1 MKLTEISIKKQVGT
15 ILITLSV
22 VVIGLLSI
30 ANIPV
35 SFWPEFVAPS
45 LIIIAPYPG
54 VAPTE
59 VEEQIAKPLEEE
71 LSTIDGVEEL
81 ETTCMEGLCQMIVR
95 FGWGIDFDEA
105 KLTVQERTNKA
116 RSRFPREA
124 QEPKVLQVQD
134 FLPPG
139 IELGF
144 NSEQRDLNEVRDY
157 VETKL
162 KNRFLRLENVAT
174 VQTFG
179 GYEQHVAVK
188 VDPDRLYA
196 YGLTLAQVNAA
207 LTSENMNVPAGKI
220 TSELRNYFIRTVG
233 KFTEV
238 EDIENIIVAANNGAP
253 IYLKDIAHAKLENKE
268 QESITRLNGKLLIG
282 LAIREKSGGNTVAMC
297 DEVKD
302 ELKIVKRI
310 LPDDINVTII
320 RDQSLFIKKSI
331 QNVLKNAAIGAFL
344 ASLILLLFLGS
355 IRNTLIIMLS
365 IPVSIVATFF
375 LIDWFGLTINTI
387 SLGGLALGVGMI
399 VDASVV
405 VIENIFRN
413 LRDKKSVDR
422 LQTVVDATSEVGTA
436 ITSSTLTSVVV
447 FFPLA
452 FLVGLFAVLLGELAL
467 TVVFALLVSVI
478 VSLTIVPMLSFRLM
492 RIDIGTSRFGFLVRA
507 WQNIFDRLMQIY
519 RAILGWSLRH
529 RLLTIFTAIFI
540 LILSII
546 IFPRLLDVELLPSIN
561 QGEFRIELT
570 LAEGTKLEFTD
581 QIVQGVESEII
592 QHKDV
597 QQVYTI
603 VGVASARGDL
613 KSNFAS
619 LTINLKPEFLP
630 QIQTIMDD
638 VRNKYRS
645 LAGTRVVVR
654 QVEVT
659 EGMKREPV
667 NVRIAGDDLGVL
679 EEIGAKAFAI
689 VKEIPGIIN
698 LNSTLQ
704 EGLSEFNI
712 KVNRIKAADLGL
724 SNSQIAGS
732 VRLAVLGAAT
742 TRLSSFGKEYDITVS
757 ADERKIKSVNE
768 LLDLPMTTMKGS
780 IVPLRAVAEVSL
792 ERAPS
797 EIKRFDQQRVLEI
810 KADVAGRNQRQVV
823 AELQNKLA
831 SLSLPSDYFITYGG
845 QSKAIAD
852 SFKSL
857 LTALVIAIFLVYV
870 VMGTQFNSFLHPFTI
885 AMTIPLALIG
895 VFLGLFIFGAALSMN
910 ALLGSIMLVGIV
922 VNNGILLIDFILQLR
937 AKGMGKNEAI
947 IEAGTLR
954 LRPIL
959 ITSLTTIFGMIPIA
973 LGLGEGG
980 EALQPLGAV
989 VVGGLT
995 TSTFLTLI
1003 IIPCVY
1009 SLLDRLSRRS
1019 DEK

>member
-1 MKLTEISIKKQVGT
+1 MKLTEISIKRKVGT

-22 VVIGLLSI
+22 VIIGLLSI
-30 ANIPV
+30 PNIPV

-54 VAPTE
+54 VAPME

-81 ETTCMEGLCQMIVR
+81 ETTCMEGMCQVFVR
-95 FGWGIDFDEA
+95 FGWGVDFDEV

-116 RSRFPREA
+116 RGRFPREA
-124 QEPKVLQVQD
+124 LEPKVLQVQD

-144 NSEQRDLNEVRDY
+144 NSMQRDLNEVRDY
-157 VETKL
+157 VESKL

-207 LTSENMNVPAGKI
+207 LASENINVPAGKI
-220 TSELRNYFIRTVG
+220 ASELRNYFIRTVG
-233 KFTEV
+233 KFTAT
-238 EDIENIIVAANNGAP
+238 EDIENIIIAANNGVP
-253 IYLKDIAHAKLENKE
+253 IYLKDIAEVKFENKE

-297 DEVKD
+297 DEVKA
-302 ELKIVKRI
+302 ELENINKIV
-310 LPDDINVTII
+310 PEDIKVTII

-331 QNVLKNAAIGAFL
+331 DNVLNNAAIGAFL

-355 IRNTLIIMLS
+355 LRNTLIIMLS
-365 IPVSIVATFF
+365 IPVSIIATFF

-399 VDASVV
+399 VDSSVV

-413 LRDKKSVDR
+413 LRDRRSEDR
-422 LQTVVDATSEVGTA
+422 FATVVQATNEVGTA
-436 ITSSTLTSVVV
+436 IASSTLTSVVV

-467 TVVFALLVSVI
+467 TIVFALSISVI
-478 VSLTIVPMLSFRLM
+478 VALTIVPLLSFRLM
-492 RIDIGTSRFGFLVRA
+492 RIDIGTSRLGFLARA
-507 WQNIFDRLMQIY
+507 WQNIFDRFLNIY
-519 RAILGWSLRH
+519 QATLSWSLRH
-529 RLLTIFTAIFI
+529 RLLTIFIAITIFI
-540 LILSII
+540 LSIL
-546 IFPRLLDVELLPSIN
+546 IFPRFLDVELLPSIN

-570 LAEGTKLEFTD
+570 LAEGTRLEYTD
-581 QIVQGVESEII
+581 KIAQQVESEVLRRN
-592 QHKDV
+592 DV

-619 LTINLKPEFLP
+619 ITINLKSEFLP
-630 QIQTIMDD
+630 QIQSIMEQM
-638 VRNKYRS
+638 RRQFSS

-667 NVRIAGDDLGVL
+667 IVRIAGDDLAVL
-679 EEIGAKAFAI
+679 EEIGAKAYAI
-689 VKEIPGIIN
+689 VKKIPGIVN
-698 LNSTLQ
+698 MNSSLQ

-712 KVNRIKAADLGL
+712 KINRIKAADLGL
-724 SNSQIAGS
+724 SNSQIAGA
-732 VRLAVLGAAT
+732 VRLAVLGSVT
-742 TRLSSFGKEYDITVS
+742 TRLSSYGKEYDITVS
-757 ADERKIKSVNE
+757 ADERKIQNVNE
-768 LLDLPMTTMKGS
+768 LLDLPLTTMKGR
-780 IVPLRAVAEVSL
+780 IVPLRAIAEISL

-797 EIKRFDQQRVLEI
+797 QIKRFDQQRVLEI
-810 KADVAGRNQRQVV
+810 KADVADRNQRQVTADV
-823 AELQNKLA
+823 RNQLA
-831 SLSLPSDYFITYGG
+831 SLSLPSDYFITFGG

-937 AKGMGKNEAI
+937 ASGMKKNEAI
-947 IEAGTLR
+947 IEAATLR

-1009 SLLDRLSRRS
+1009 SLVDRLGR
-1019 DEK
+1019 KQ

>member
-1 MKLTEISIKKQVGT
+1 MKIAELSIKRKVGT

-22 VVIGLLSI
+22 VIIGLLSI
-30 ANIPV
+30 PNIPV

-71 LSTIDGVEEL
+71 LSTIDGMEEL
-81 ETTCMEGLCQMIVR
+81 ETTCMEGMCQVLVR
-95 FGWGIDFDEA
+95 FGWGVDFDDA
-105 KLTVQERTNKA
+105 KLKVQERTNKA

-124 QEPKVLQVQD
+124 LEPRVLQVQD

-144 NSEQRDLNEVRDY
+144 NSDQRDLNEVRDY

-179 GYEQHVAVK
+179 GYEQQVAVN

-207 LTSENMNVPAGKI
+207 LASENLNVPAGKI
-220 TSELRNYFIRTVG
+220 QTELKNYFIRILG
-233 KFTEV
+233 KFSDV
-238 EDIENIIVAANNGAP
+238 EDIQNIIVAANNGVP
-253 IYLKDIAHAKLENKE
+253 IYLKDIAQVTLENKE
-268 QESITRLNGKLLIG
+268 QLSITRLNGKLLVG

-297 DEVKD
+297 DEVKE
-302 ELKIVKRI
+302 ELKTIKKI
-310 LPDDINVTII
+310 LPQDIQVTII

-331 QNVLKNAAIGAFL
+331 QNVLKNAAIGALL
-344 ASLILLLFLGS
+344 ASLVLLLFLGS
-355 IRNTLIIMLS
+355 VRNTLIIMLS
-365 IPVSIVATFF
+365 IPVSIIATFF

-413 LRDKKSVDR
+413 LRERRGQDR
-422 LQTVVDATSEVGTA
+422 FTTVVDATSEVASA

-467 TVVFALLVSVI
+467 TIVFALSISVI
-478 VSLTIVPMLSFRLM
+478 VALTIVPLLSFRLM
-492 RIDIGTSRFGFLVRA
+492 KIDLGTSMFGFLVRA
-507 WQNIFDRLMQIY
+507 WQNIFDRLTQLY
-519 RAILGWSLRH
+519 RASLRWALAH
-529 RLLTIFTAIFI
+529 RLLTILLAVLI
-540 LILSII
+540 LILSIA

-561 QGEFRIELT
+561 QGEFRVELT
-570 LAEGTKLEFTD
+570 LAEGTRLEFTD
-581 QIVQGVESEII
+581 AIASKVESEIL
-592 QHKDV
+592 QRNEV
-597 QQVYTI
+597 AQVSSVI
-603 VGVASARGDL
+603 GVASARGDL

-619 LTINLKPEFLP
+619 ITVNLKPQFLP
-630 QIQTIMDD
+630 QIQFIMEDI
-638 VRNKYRS
+638 RNRYRS
-645 LAGTRVVVR
+645 LVGTKVVVR
-654 QVEVT
+654 QIEVT
-659 EGMKREPV
+659 EGMKQMPV
-667 NVRIAGDDLGVL
+667 NVRIAGDDLAVL
-679 EEIGAKAFAI
+679 EEIGARATNI
-689 VKEIPGIIN
+689 IREVPGVVN
-698 LNSTLQ
+698 LTSSLA
-704 EGLSEFNI
+704 EGLSEFSI
-712 KVNRIKAADLGL
+712 KINRIKAADLGL
-724 SNSQIAGS
+724 SNSQIAGA
-732 VRLAVLGAAT
+732 VRLAVLGSAA

-757 ADERKIKSVNE
+757 ADGSKIRDVNE
-768 LLDLPMTTMKGS
+768 LLDLPLTTMKGS

-810 KADVAGRNQRQVV
+810 KADVAGRNQREVV
-823 AELQNKLA
+823 AEVKNKLA
-831 SLSLPSDYFITYGG
+831 TLNLPSDYFITYGG

-937 AKGMGKNEAI
+937 ARGMSKDEAI
-947 IEAGTLR
+947 LEAGTLR

-1003 IIPCVY
+1003 VIPCVY
-1009 SLLDRLSRRS
+1009 SLLDRLSR
-1019 DEK
+1019 E

>member
-1 MKLTEISIKKQVGT
+1 
-15 ILITLSV
+15 LITLSV

-30 ANIPV
+30 SNIPV
-35 SFWPEFVAPS
+35 SFWPEFVAPA

-59 VEEQIAKPLEEE
+59 VEEQIARPLEEE

-81 ETTCMEGLCQMIVR
+81 ETTCMEGMCQTTVH
-95 FGWGIDFDEA
+95 FGYGIDFDEA
-105 KLTVQERTNKA
+105 KLNVQERTNKA

-124 QEPKVLQVQD
+124 LEPRVLQIQD

-144 NSEQRDLNEVRDY
+144 NSDQRDLNEIRDY

-174 VQTFG
+174 AQTFG

-207 LTSENMNVPAGKI
+207 LASENMNVPAGKI
-220 TSELRNYFIRTVG
+220 TSEFRNYFIRTVG
-233 KFTEV
+233 KFKEV
-238 EDIENIIVAANNGAP
+238 EDIENIIVAANNGVP
-253 IYLKDIAHAKLENKE
+253 IYLRDIARVALENKD

-282 LAIREKSGGNTVAMC
+282 LAIREKSGGNTVALC
-297 DEVKD
+297 DEVKA
-302 ELKIVKRI
+302 ELEIVKKV
-310 LPDDINVTII
+310 LPDDIEVTII

-365 IPVSIVATFF
+365 IPVSIIATFF

-399 VDASVV
+399 VDSSVV

-413 LRDKKSVDR
+413 LRDRRSEDR
-422 LQTVVDATSEVGTA
+422 FQTVVDATSEVGTA

-452 FLVGLFAVLLGELAL
+452 LLVGLFAVLLGELAL
-467 TVVFALLVSVI
+467 TIVFALSISVI
-478 VSLTIVPMLSFRLM
+478 VALTIVPLLSFRLM
-492 RIDIGTSRFGFLVRA
+492 QIDIGTSRFGFLVRA
-507 WQNIFDRLMQIY
+507 WQNIFDRLLNIY
-519 RAILGWSLRH
+519 RTTLSWSLRH
-529 RLLTIFTAIFI
+529 RLMTISMAIII
-540 LILSII
+540 LILSIM

-581 QIVQGVESEII
+581 SIAKKVESEII
-592 QHKDV
+592 QRNDV
-597 QQVYTI
+597 DQAYTI
-603 VGVASARGDL
+603 IGVASARGDL
-613 KSNFAS
+613 KSNFATI
-619 LTINLKPEFLP
+619 TINLKPEFLP
-630 QIQTIMDD
+630 QIQSIMEQI
-638 VRNKYRS
+638 RNRYSS

-659 EGMKREPV
+659 EGMKRDPV
-667 NVRIAGDDLGVL
+667 NVRIAGDDLAVL
-679 EEIGAKAFAI
+679 EEIGAKVHGI
-689 VKEIPGIIN
+689 VKNIPGIVN

-712 KVNRIKAADLGL
+712 KINRTKAADLGL
-724 SNSQIAGS
+724 SNSQIAGA
-732 VRLAVLGAAT
+732 VRLAVLGATT

-757 ADERKIKSVNE
+757 ADESKIKNIND
-768 LLDLPMTTMKGS
+768 LLDLPLTTMKGS
-780 IVPLRAVAEVSL
+780 IVPLRAVAEISL

-810 KADVAGRNQRQVV
+810 KADVAGRNQRQVTTEV
-823 AELQNKLA
+823 QNKLA
-831 SLSLPSDYFITYGG
+831 AMSLPPDYYIAYGG

-910 ALLGSIMLVGIV
+910 ALLGTIMLVGIV

-937 AKGMGKNEAI
+937 ARGMEKNEAI
-947 IEAGTLR
+947 VEAGALR

-1003 IIPCVY
+1003 VIPCVY
-1009 SLLDRLSRRS
+1009 SLVDRLSR
-1019 DEK
+1019 KKI